1 MPYYV
6 SLGKARVKVVWTAPA
21 SSSPVTLQQAGVG
34 PWYCN
39 RLESEQGSLCRYSSL
54 YLHRYS
60 SLFLFHV
67 QAAITS
73 GNLQVGVRDVL
84 IPVRSTGWRLVWRRP
99 VGRVCRLHAAVP
111 TTWAAFNLLVPKQW
125 PVLPLVL
132 ETPPSCTVNS
142 KRWVIQEFSRRL
154 DLRPGPG
161 SATAAVAHRRA
172 SGRPSVGN
180 QWPVGC
186 SWTCESGA
194 LVGAVQVN
202 VGAVQAK
209 EAVRASKTKK
219 TRLQRRYRAGRRRS
233 SSSGPQPPGCHHS
246 FILSV
251 GWDLA
256 SRLRPWQLPLNE
268 KSKRGVRIILHFK
281 STLKILLHFKSRQI
295 NQIHTKKHK
304 LGQNSCQ

>member
-67 QAAITS
+67 QVAITS

-219 TRLQRRYRAGRRRS
+219 TRLQRRYRAGAPLPQDLSHLAATIALFWVWGEILQADCDLGS
-233 SSSGPQPPGCHHS
+233 SLWMKRANVASESYYISNRHS
-246 FILSV
+246 
-251 GWDLA
+251 
-256 SRLRPWQLPLNE
+256 
-268 KSKRGVRIILHFK
+268 KSCYISNHVK
-281 STLKILLHFKSRQI
+281 STKSI
-295 NQIHTKKHK
+295 PKSI
-304 LGQNSCQ
+304 S